1 MSNSTTYADG
11 IANITIIEGVARFDL
26 VNFAPTSAD
35 PKAIK
40 AVGTVAMSLQGLLR
54 THGQLNDL
62 VNKLIE
68 QGVLKK
74 SEPGALGQQ
83 GVSTG
88 SEVPDYSVR

>member
-1 MSNSTTYADG
+1 MTNTTIYADG

-26 VNFAPTSAD
+26 VNFAPTRAD

-40 AVGTVAMSLQGLLR
+40 PIGSVAMSVQGLLR
-54 THGQLNDL
+54 AHGQLNDL

-74 SEPGALGQQ
+74 LEPGVVEPQAGTV
-83 GVSTG
+83 GAS
-88 SEVPDYSVR
+88 VPDYSIR